1 MLSVPIHKDLTKYQ
15 AKIAFGLTMR
25 TLTCIVAAVGTSVFV
40 GAYAWFVLGIPF
52 DSISWAAYAVGLPLW
67 AMAFW
72 TPDHMRAEEW
82 LPLWIRHSFGVTHLV
97 YENHSRYAAAGLV
110 PSSKEVRHVSSSY
123 ERYAKHQR
131 ALEWWEPGSE

>member
-15 AKIAFGLTMR
+15 AKIVFGLTMR
-25 TLTCIVAAVGTSVFV
+25 TLTCIVAAIGTSVFV

-72 TPDHMRAEEW
+72 TPRPHEGRGVAASLDPSQLRDH
-82 LPLWIRHSFGVTHLV
+82 T
-97 YENHSRYAAAGLV
+97 SRL
-110 PSSKEVRHVSSSY
+110 
-123 ERYAKHQR
+123 
-131 ALEWWEPGSE
+131 